1 MRVTIEPMRSAD
13 LAEVIALWKGTEGVG
28 LDQDM
33 DSIPRIKDY
42 IKRNPDMSLIA
53 RGAGRAIVGAVL
65 CGYDGRR
72 GYLHHLAVEKS
83 CRKQGVGS
91 RLVAACLGNLKKAG
105 IPKCNIFVFSHNKSG
120 QTFWSETGWKR
131 RRDLLVMQ
139 KLTAG

>member
-13 LAEVIALWKGTEGVG
+13 LPEVISLWKGTEGVG

-33 DSIPRIKDY
+33 DSIPRIADY
-42 IKRNPDMSLIA
+42 LKRNPAMSFVA

-83 CRKQGVGS
+83 CRQQGIGS
-91 RLVAACLGNLKKAG
+91 RLVAACLRSLKKAG
-105 IPKCNIFVFSHNKSG
+105 IPKCNIFVFSDNKSG
-120 QTFWSETGWKR
+120 QTFWSGNGWKR

-139 KLTAG
+139 RPTAR